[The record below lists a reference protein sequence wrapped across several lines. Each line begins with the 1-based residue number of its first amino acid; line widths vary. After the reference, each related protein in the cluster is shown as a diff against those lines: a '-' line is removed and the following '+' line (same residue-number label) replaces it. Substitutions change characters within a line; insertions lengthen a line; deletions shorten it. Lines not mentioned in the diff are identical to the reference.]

1 MFYLGSLLSFIG
13 AIWIIVNA
21 FRNDGLLWGIGS
33 LLCGPV
39 LLVYAIMNF
48 AASKIPLAL
57 FVVGVIISVMGG
69 MPSDLAS
76 QLPTQ

>member
-1 MFYLGSLLSFIG
+1 MFSLGSLISFIG

-39 LLVYAIMNF
+39 LLVYAIMHFN
-48 AASKIPLAL
+48 ANKIPLGL
-57 FVVGVIISVMGG
+57 LVVGVIISVMGG
-69 MPSDLAS
+69 LPSDLAS
-76 QLPTQ
+76 QLPAQ

>member
-1 MFYLGSLLSFIG
+1 VFYLGSVVSLIG

-39 LLVYAIMNF
+39 MLVYAIMNF
-48 AASKIPLAL
+48 GANKIPLAL

-69 MPSDLAS
+69 MPSDLAA
-76 QLPTQ
+76 QMPTG